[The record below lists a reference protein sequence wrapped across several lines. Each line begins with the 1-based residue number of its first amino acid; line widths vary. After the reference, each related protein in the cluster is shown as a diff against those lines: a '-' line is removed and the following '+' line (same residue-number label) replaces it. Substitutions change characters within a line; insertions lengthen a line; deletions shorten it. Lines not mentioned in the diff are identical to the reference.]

1 MHTPNI
7 SGLGS
12 TQWRQ
17 LTKLFYGILLV
28 AGFAFTAACNG
39 TSGSGD
45 DSAATGPGSLMI
57 ALADAQ
63 GDFLS
68 YDVDIVSLTLTRA
81 DGTVVE
87 TLPVNTRVDFAQY
100 TQLTEFLTAATVPS
114 GKYVKASITLDYQA
128 ASIVVEDATGN
139 PVTVNSIL
147 DGMGNPAGLME
158 MSVGL
163 SNANALVIAPGIP
176 AHLLLDFDLA
186 ATNVVTFDAGGLPSV
201 TVTPILIAEVNRDNS
216 RLHRVRGALKEV
228 FVDRSGFLMAV
239 RPFRHL
245 IADPEDRFGLLP
257 VKTHER
263 TIFKVDGVRY
273 QGAAGLEAMSVVP
286 ARTRLIVLGDFK
298 LNPRR
303 FSARAVYVGTSMVG
317 DGLDMVTGSV
327 TKRTG
332 DVLTVYGASFA
343 QGGTGLTRR
352 SIVEVLLANTTI
364 VQKQLSDENFTIND
378 ISVGQRLT
386 VFGALTGETA
396 SALTMDATDGQ
407 AHMWLSG
414 VGGLRVGAAGTPLVL
429 NLISINGRP
438 VSLYDFS
445 GTGVDMTSDA
455 DPTNYQVDTGVLDVS
470 AIDVNAPVR
479 VRGFVTPFGSADPDF
494 TAITVIETPA
504 L

>member
-1 MHTPNI
+1 MHTPNFFP
-7 SGLGS
+7 L
-12 TQWRQ
+12 WRQ
-17 LTKLFYGILLV
+17 VTRLFYGLLLV
-28 AGFAFTAACNG
+28 AGFAFTTACNG
-39 TSGSGD
+39 TSGSSDNG
-45 DSAATGPGSLMI
+45 AASGPGPLMI

-87 TLPVNTRVDFAQY
+87 TLPVSTRVDFAQY

-128 ASIVVEDATGN
+128 AAIVVEDTVGN
-139 PVTVNSIL
+139 PVTVNTII
-147 DGMGNPAGLME
+147 DEAGNPAGVME

-163 SNANALVIAPGIP
+163 SNTNSLVIAPGIP

-186 ATNVVTFDAGGLPSV
+186 ETNAVSFDASGVPSV
-201 TVTPILIAEVNRDNS
+201 TVTPRLIAEVNRDKS
-216 RLHRVRGALKEV
+216 RLHRVRGALKKV

-245 IADPEDRFGLLP
+245 ITDPEDRFGLLP
-257 VKTHER
+257 VKTHDR

-273 QGAAGLEAMSVVP
+273 LGVAGLEAMLVVP
-286 ARTRLIVLGDFK
+286 AMTRLIVLGDFR

-303 FSARAVYVGTSMVG
+303 FSARAVYVGSSMVG

-327 TKRTG
+327 MRRAG
-332 DVLTVYGASFA
+332 DVLTIYGASFA
-343 QGGTGLTRR
+343 QGGDGLTRR
-352 SIVEVLLANTTI
+352 SIVEVLLAETTI

-396 SALTMDATDGQ
+396 TALTMDATDGQ
-407 AHMWLSG
+407 VHMWLSSI
-414 VGGLRVGAAGTPLVL
+414 GGLRVGAAGTPLVL
-429 NLISINGRP
+429 NLRSINGRP
-438 VSLYDFS
+438 FSLYNFA
-445 GTGVDMTSDA
+445 GTGMDMTSDA
-455 DPTNYQVDTGVLDVS
+455 DPANYQVDTGVLDVS
-470 AIDVNAPVR
+470 AIGADAVVR
-479 VRGFVTPFGSADPDF
+479 ARGFVTPFGSADPDF
-494 TAITVIETPA
+494 TAITVIEAPA
-504 L
+504 PTNP